1 MPINSRIKYIFQD
14 KEELGPAR
22 RSFTYDELG
31 FISFILGSLL
41 QPLNPR
47 PFTLHDLLKHIT
59 SFREVPD
66 PKKYM
71 RPALELVHRLVR
83 NGVLSEVLIDGHD
96 PNDQLGRV
104 FQCTWTPAFAEMMS
118 ANILAPV
125 YGRGYIAHQYQQRVV
140 RVHVTR
146 YDGQVSIA
154 SGVVLTGDKVLTNAH
169 VVAGA
174 EHIEVSWGSA
184 DPQPAVVERV
194 HEDEG
199 IDLAIVSSDKLAA
212 EPILWIRAP
221 RVGEDVVMMGYPAVP
236 QITSRPLLS
245 FGGEVSTYETVTT
258 YFGHDQ
264 MVVSAVMGPGA
275 SGAPVFGGDGQM
287 VGLVVEHLAGVY
299 LTDTDTEMMSTY
311 HCAVPGDVLLT
322 ELPKLGY
329 NPKNWDTDPVE
340 EWDRRQ
346 EDSSDQSV

>member
-1 MPINSRIKYIFQD
+1 MPINSRTKYIFQD

-66 PKKYM
+66 PRKYM

-83 NGVLSEVLIDGHD
+83 NGVLSEVLIDRHD
-96 PNDQLGRV
+96 PTDQLGRV

-118 ANILAPV
+118 ANIVASV

-146 YDGQVSIA
+146 YDGQVGIA
-154 SGVVLTGDKVLTNAH
+154 SGVVLTGNTVLTNSH
-169 VVAGA
+169 VLTDA
-174 EHIEVSWGSA
+174 EKVEVSWG
-184 DPQPAVVERV
+184 DLNPQPATVEHV
-194 HEDEG
+194 HKDKG
-199 IDLAIVSSDKLAA
+199 IDLAIVSTAPLAV
-212 EPILWIRAP
+212 EPTLWIRP
-221 RVGEDVVMMGYPAVP
+221 PKVGEDVVIVGYPAVP
-236 QITSRPLLS
+236 QLESRPLLS
-245 FGGEVSTYETVTT
+245 FGGEVSTYETLTT

-287 VGLVVEHLAGVY
+287 VGMVVEHLAGVY
-299 LTDTDTEMMSTY
+299 LTDTNTEMVSIY

-322 ELPKLGY
+322 ELPELGY
-329 NPKNWDTDPVE
+329 NPQNWETDPVE

-346 EDSSDQSV
+346 EDGSD